1 MWKRSLS
8 WARSLIFPALRQS
21 RRDFISAHQPLL
33 GTSLGSTRIIFSL
46 AALCCLFSPYNCFSR
61 ERCFKLCPLLCS
73 WNPLQDRVNR
83 GLSPSQCAPHSH
95 RLAHFLCTR
104 LRGREAARAR
114 DRQTQK
120 CLQRKKQQDGE
131 RELLEVCR
139 WISAKISKDPPR
151 YA

>member
-1 MWKRSLS
+1 MEEISQLGQVTHIPCSASEQKGLHLCTSAPAGYFSRVNSDHFLTGCSL
-8 WARSLIFPALRQS
+8 
-21 RRDFISAHQPLL
+21 LL
-33 GTSLGSTRIIFSL
+33 VLTLQL
-46 AALCCLFSPYNCFSR
+46 FSR

-83 GLSPSQCAPHSH
+83 GLSRLQCAPHSH
-95 RLAHFLCTR
+95 QLAHFLCTR

-120 CLQRKKQQDGE
+120 CLQGKRQQDGE
-131 RELLEVCR
+131 RELLEVCQ